1 MSLHQLPQVPTDS
14 SPGSHD
20 PQASISSRI
29 ATNPALLSRDTL
41 TEGKRWIEA
50 SAFCK
55 HVDTFGYAML
65 NDTALALVRAVTAPH
80 QHKVLSL
87 FTGLG
92 YAEAQMVARGME
104 VIGFD
109 RRISGE
115 RWLLDVHEGPGDMS
129 FDRFR
134 DRALFLSFPDPT
146 KRAYGASAPVSFIN
160 RYLEAGGATVI
171 TINEQRPRAH
181 AIKCDQE
188 LLDRLNQ
195 GRCVGEVALP
205 EWPTVMCF
213 VGHGHTHHD
222 FRPVLKV
229 HQF

>member
-1 MSLHQLPQVPTDS
+1 MSLHHHPSALPEAS
-14 SPGSHD
+14 SVSGD
-20 PQASISSRI
+20 PQAAISAQI
-29 ATNPALLSRDTL
+29 AVNPALVSRDAL
-41 TEGKRWIEA
+41 KDGKRWIEA
-50 SAFCK
+50 SAFCA
-55 HVDTFGYAML
+55 HVDRFGFAIL
-65 NDTALALVRAVTAPH
+65 NDEALGLVRDVTAPH

-92 YAEAQMVARGME
+92 YAEAQMVAKGME

-129 FDRFR
+129 FDRFS

-146 KRAYGASAPVSFIN
+146 KKEYGASAPVSFIN
-160 RYLEAGGATVI
+160 RYVEAGGRTVI
-171 TINEQRPRAH
+171 TINEARPRVH

-188 LLDRLNQ
+188 LLDLLNQ

-213 VGHGHTHHD
+213 TGHGHTHHD

>member
-1 MSLHQLPQVPTDS
+1 
-14 SPGSHD
+14 
-20 PQASISSRI
+20 
-29 ATNPALLSRDTL
+29 
-41 TEGKRWIEA
+41 
-50 SAFCK
+50 
-55 HVDTFGYAML
+55 ML
-65 NDTALALVRAVTAPH
+65 NEEALGLVRDVTVPH

-129 FDRFR
+129 FDRLR

-146 KRAYGASAPVSFIN
+146 KREYGASAPVSFIN
-160 RYLEAGGATVI
+160 RYLEAGGTTVI
-171 TINEQRPRAH
+171 TINEARPRVH

-188 LLDRLNQ
+188 LLDFLTQ

-213 VGHGHTHHD
+213 TGYGHTHHD